1 MDSKANIRRLS
12 EFAMIA
18 ELFAPLAA
26 KAPGAFGLTDD
37 AATLNIGRGEELVV
51 TVDALVEGVHFLR
64 DDPADT
70 IAKKALR
77 VNLSDLAAKGASPRG
92 YLLALSLP
100 SWIDDAWLT
109 EFAAGLREDQEKY
122 SIDLLGGDTTFTPGP
137 LTLSITALGA
147 VDAGRMITRAGAQP
161 GDGVFVSGTI
171 GDAGG
176 GLALLKSQGGKIS
189 AQARDSLIARYR
201 LPEPRL
207 AFGRRLVGLASAAL
221 DVSDGLIADL
231 THIAQRSH
239 VRVVVDAPRIPLSP
253 ALVSLWGKDRDA
265 ILLAASSGDDYEIAF
280 TAPQAARAEI
290 AKASETAGVPT
301 HEIGRVERGDGVLL
315 LDEKG
320 EPIPVARPGFTHF

>member
-1 MDSKANIRRLS
+1 
-12 EFAMIA
+12 
-18 ELFAPLAA
+18 
-26 KAPGAFGLTDD
+26 
-37 AATLNIGRGEELVV
+37 
-51 TVDALVEGVHFLR
+51 
-64 DDPADT
+64 
-70 IAKKALR
+70 

-122 SIDLLGGDTTFTPGP
+122 GIDLLGGDTTFTPGP

-147 VDAGRMITRAGAQP
+147 VDAGRMMRRAGAQP

-176 GLALLKSQGGKIS
+176 GLALLKSEDRKIS

-207 AFGRRLVGLASAAL
+207 AFGRHLVGLASAAL

-265 ILLAASSGDDYEIAF
+265 VLLAASSGDDYEIAF
-280 TAPQAARAEI
+280 TAPQAARAGI
-290 AKASETAGVPT
+290 ARAAEKAGVPT

-320 EPIPVARPGFTHF
+320 EPIPVIRPGFTHF